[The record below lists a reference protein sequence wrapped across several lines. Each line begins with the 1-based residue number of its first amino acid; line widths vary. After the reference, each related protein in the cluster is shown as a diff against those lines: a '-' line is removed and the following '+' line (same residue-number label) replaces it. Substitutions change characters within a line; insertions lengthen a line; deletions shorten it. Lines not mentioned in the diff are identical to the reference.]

1 MRLLATAGRV
11 LSQLRRD
18 PRTVAMMVLL
28 PMLLVGLFAW
38 IMPARQFDTLGP
50 MLIALF
56 PFTVMDLILRLAEDR
71 LLGFVWT
78 DELLTEWERVI
89 VEDGHE
95 PRNQPRQ
102 WQPRSERLS
111 PTADALGFR
120 G

>member
-38 IMPARQFDTLGP
+38 VLPAKQFDPIGP

-56 PFTVMDLILRLAEDR
+56 PFIVMFIVTSIATLR
-71 LLGFVWT
+71 
-78 DELLTEWERVI
+78 ERTS
-89 VEDGHE
+89 GT
-95 PRNQPRQ
+95 
-102 WQPRSERLS
+102 L
-111 PTADALGFR
+111 
-120 G
+120 